1 MKECFVQKMH
11 TWVLCVDMEFNIYRF
26 SKLAWVVSLGW
37 SEGPNLEGKRDKFNF
52 QVIVLIRQSE
62 KDWPVLEYSIGW

>member
-26 SKLAWVVSLGW
+26 SKLAWVVSFVKKPWDGQ
-37 SEGPNLEGKRDKFNF
+37 K
-52 QVIVLIRQSE
+52 VLTYVTRGE
-62 KDWPVLEYSIGW
+62 KG